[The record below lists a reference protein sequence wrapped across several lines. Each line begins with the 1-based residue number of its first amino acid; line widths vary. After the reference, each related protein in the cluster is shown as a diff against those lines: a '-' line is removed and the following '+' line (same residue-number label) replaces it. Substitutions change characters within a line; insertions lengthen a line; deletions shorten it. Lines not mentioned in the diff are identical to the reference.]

1 MPLHAPQMVL
11 NSRMLYF
18 TWIPADAE
26 VVTKLL
32 PPSLSPAENHQVF
45 MNQYVVDS
53 ERQTSGFAPYSLTYL
68 GPDLVGHDTPEG
80 GVPGRW
86 WTHYFNSNAEM
97 RAYVS
102 ERGVPATPG
111 STTLELDGDRLVATT
126 SVDGAEIIRSTVR
139 VGPTSGEVSRGQLRY
154 LTEVDGGLVS
164 GLYPFVAEVVDPF
177 EVLSL
182 EFLDPSH
189 SVYALRPADPLQV
202 TWGFHAPRSSFC
214 YPGGEERLG

>member
-1 MPLHAPQMVL
+1 MTLHAPQMVL

-18 TWIPADAE
+18 TWIPADPDA
-26 VVTKLL
+26 VAKLM
-32 PPSLSPAENHQVF
+32 PPGLSPVDNRQVF

-68 GPDLVGHDTPEG
+68 GPDLTGHDTPDG
-80 GVPGRW
+80 AVSGRW
-86 WTHYFNSNAEM
+86 WTHYFNSSVEM
-97 RAYVS
+97 RSYAS
-102 ERGVPATPG
+102 ERGVPASPG
-111 STTLELDGDRLVATT
+111 TTTLEHGGDRLVATT
-126 SVDGAEIIRSTVR
+126 AVDGVEIIRSTVR
-139 VGPTSGEVSRGQLRY
+139 VGPPSGEVARGQLRY

-182 EFLDPSH
+182 ELLAPDH
-189 SVYALRPADPLQV
+189 DVYALRPTDPLQV